1 MTYDPTG
8 GFDKDDFRPTAV
20 NWPNEIQEIL
30 DGYYD
35 KRATLSHAVQKD
47 AIQNGWDARLTK
59 KGKNQGKN
67 WKFTFELIEGP
78 DLTLLV
84 MTDEGTSGLTG
95 KVFTADQMDQ
105 DFPRE
110 ERWVRFENL
119 AFKNNKDKDKEL
131 LGSRGRGK
139 FVFVGA
145 SENLSIFY
153 DTLRD
158 DGTYRWGTRYA
169 KGAKCPIHHID
180 GDEGWKTMQDYSQ
193 GLIKEQLKKVGT
205 RVVIVNP
212 LKEVK
217 DDIKNG
223 KILQHIGATW
233 WEIITKYDAEINV
246 IVNGKTQQVKAYPTN
261 MPDKDTKTVKT
272 WVTEE
277 CKPIPLGKFSGSNLK
292 CKKLHI
298 VYDESKN
305 VDDELK
311 GIAIQRLGMKVCC
324 LQLDELPSEMR
335 DHIYGYVTL
344 EEGWDD
350 ILRKAEGLEHYSLDF
365 RKEGLMNLKE
375 FLVAEYLEFAEKKLN
390 WGAKKK
396 SAQKEQQKNAEKR
409 ALRALNKFAQ
419 KMGFSNTVGMGTA
432 KDIRIEMPTPTF
444 PRPADLRINWGEHL
458 DNISAKVVNDSD
470 EDIYVNLKI
479 AVKNKNADIEEL
491 FNESVTVA
499 ANRKS
504 NLLGNINLDV
514 AQSKFSVKGKHEV
527 VCRLD
532 LNGTLMDTKTCTF
545 FLEEDPPSP
554 LAVKDIRIEMPTPTF
569 PRQDDLRI
577 NWGERLDNISAKV
590 VNDSDKAID
599 VKLKIIV
606 KNENTDIEE
615 LFNESVTV
623 AANSKSNL
631 LGNINLDVTQSKFS
645 VKGKH
650 EVVCRLLSM
659 SSKPLKGFKLDK
671 VKCEFYVEEEP
682 IPPHGL
688 FENFQGVAFQVEK
701 ENLMAAYNKNISTG
715 AYSIRYNVEHSAY
728 TKIVDDEDAW
738 TLYLFEIAIPELCL
752 IDLVDKKNILF
763 KEDVSNDSGLVVKKM
778 REIMGESANYR
789 YEVIG

>member
-8 GFDKDDFRPTAV
+8 GFSKDDFRPTAV

-145 SENLSIFY
+145 SQHLSIFY

-158 DGTYRWGTRYA
+158 DATYRWGTRFA
-169 KGAKCPIHHID
+169 KGAKCPIHHVD
-180 GDEGWKTMQDYSQ
+180 GDTGWKTMQDYSQ

-223 KILQHIGATW
+223 TILKHIGATW

-246 IVNGKTQQVKAYPTN
+246 IVNGKTQRVKAYPTS
-261 MPDKDTKTVKT
+261 MPDKDSKTVKT
-272 WVTEE
+272 WVTQE
-277 CKPIPLGKFSGSNLK
+277 CKTIPLNKISGNNLK

-298 VYDESKN
+298 VFDENKIAN
-305 VDDELK
+305 DELK

-324 LQLDELPSEMR
+324 LPLDELPPELR

-344 EEGWDD
+344 ETGWDD

-365 RKEGLMNLKE
+365 RKEGLINLKE

-390 WGAKKK
+390 WGAKIK

-419 KMGFSNTVGMGTA
+419 KMGFSSTTGTGIQ
-432 KDIRIEMPTPTF
+432 KDVKIEMPTPIF
-444 PRPADLRINWGEHL
+444 PRPGDIRINWGEIL
-458 DNISAKVVNDSD
+458 GSISAKVANDSD
-470 EDIYVNLKI
+470 EDVDVKLKI
-479 AVKNKNADIEEL
+479 AVRNENGDIDEL
-491 FNESVTVA
+491 HNEDVTVA
-499 ANRKS
+499 ANSKS
-504 NLLGNINLDV
+504 KLLGNIDLDV
-514 AQSKFSVKGKHEV
+514 TKSKFSVKGKHEV
-527 VCRLD
+527 VCRLIS
-532 LNGTLMDTKTCTF
+532 M
-545 FLEEDPPSP
+545 
-554 LAVKDIRIEMPTPTF
+554 MPKPF
-569 PRQDDLRI
+569 
-577 NWGERLDNISAKV
+577 
-590 VNDSDKAID
+590 
-599 VKLKIIV
+599 
-606 KNENTDIEE
+606 
-615 LFNESVTV
+615 
-623 AANSKSNL
+623 
-631 LGNINLDVTQSKFS
+631 
-645 VKGKH
+645 KGK
-650 EVVCRLLSM
+650 
-659 SSKPLKGFKLDK
+659 KLDK
-671 VKCEFYVEEEP
+671 VFCEFYVEEEP

-688 FENFQGVAFQVEK
+688 FENFQGVSFQAEK

-715 AYSIRYNVEHSAY
+715 TYSIRYNVDHSAY
-728 TKIVDDEDAW
+728 TKIVADEDAW

-752 IDLVDKKNILF
+752 IDLVEKKKILF
-763 KEDVSNDSGLVVKKM
+763 KGDDSNDPSLVVKKM
-778 REIMGESANYR
+778 REITGESANYR
-789 YEVIG
+789 YEVRI